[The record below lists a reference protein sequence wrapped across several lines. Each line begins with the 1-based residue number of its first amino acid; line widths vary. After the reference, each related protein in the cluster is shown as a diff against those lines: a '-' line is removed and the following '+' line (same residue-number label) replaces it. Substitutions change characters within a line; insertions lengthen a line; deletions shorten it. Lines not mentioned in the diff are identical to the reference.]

1 MLTPG
6 DIRDASLIFLRR
18 YYVSSG
24 HTGEISGVQVVKDFE
39 ASSAPHQIDGMLTIL
54 RGSQPPLVV
63 AIKSVANIRS
73 MEVTRQP
80 EKGLINAD
88 AASGASLGT
97 ALLMWGF
104 HVGFPGMLLAAPVWS
119 LAIGWIIAS
128 AAIFLFAQFFLRVWS
143 QYAIVP
149 AIRDSQSV
157 NADAYWIAM
166 GSDEYTATHPSFGV
180 LRESCIRSGA
190 GLILVDRNSR
200 VRLLISA
207 GKSRESRRNTQ
218 AGLAQKIRIWIIP
231 ALFLVSSLWLLT
243 TLRAIEAEH
252 SPIEFIDESGFV
264 DVMEHAGVRMVGDT
278 ALPELDPASADPFK
292 EVNAPWPGRKGQSL
306 DAKPDKTASSH
317 SPHASV
323 HIPVDC
329 QELKRNSGFWYVSCG
344 LVAELQV
351 AIRQVRRLEAVGL
364 QARIAG
370 AGCTGRSGGYEV
382 FLEPLYEN
390 REEASE
396 QLLRAHGLSEARV
409 LNDKG
414 FVQII
419 FEVLQIP

>member
-1 MLTPG
+1 
-6 DIRDASLIFLRR
+6 
-18 YYVSSG
+18 
-24 HTGEISGVQVVKDFE
+24 
-39 ASSAPHQIDGMLTIL
+39 
-54 RGSQPPLVV
+54 
-63 AIKSVANIRS
+63 
-73 MEVTRQP
+73 
-80 EKGLINAD
+80 
-88 AASGASLGT
+88 
-97 ALLMWGF
+97 
-104 HVGFPGMLLAAPVWS
+104 
-119 LAIGWIIAS
+119 
-128 AAIFLFAQFFLRVWS
+128 
-143 QYAIVP
+143 
-149 AIRDSQSV
+149 
-157 NADAYWIAM
+157 
-166 GSDEYTATHPSFGV
+166 
-180 LRESCIRSGA
+180 
-190 GLILVDRNSR
+190 
-200 VRLLISA
+200 
-207 GKSRESRRNTQ
+207 
-218 AGLAQKIRIWIIP
+218 
-231 ALFLVSSLWLLT
+231 
-243 TLRAIEAEH
+243 
-252 SPIEFIDESGFV
+252 
-264 DVMEHAGVRMVGDT
+264 MEHAGVRMVGDT

-292 EVNAPWPGRKGQSL
+292 KVNAPWPGRTGQSL

-344 LVAELQV
+344 IVAELQV

-409 LNDKG
+409 LNDEG